1 MASKTLT
8 HATIVFFEAARRGLG
23 HVELLD
29 VPTLRGIGE
38 LTSEEYVAA
47 VEAVANASE
56 EAWWRLN
63 PRELHYP
70 WRGVTPDS
78 SGVHVEHTTCSGDTT
93 IAATPPGWSYE
104 GVVIKRRRPLEKH
117 HLVAFWEAA
126 ASQDLEGVIDALV
139 TAVRRD
145 YWEEGCE
152 EEQKLDEFIQLL
164 RETGLPPVTIR
175 VDTPDKIRERL
186 SEDISRLADILGK
199 DVGELTLTDILGERE
214 PRRRDRGARRGRG
227 TASQEE
233 IADWEEA
240 VLSAGEE

>member
-1 MASKTLT
+1 MNLFIESLKALLFG
-8 HATIVFFEAARRGLG
+8 IVEGITEWLPISSTG
-23 HVELLD
+23 HMIL
-29 VPTLRGIGE
+29 
-38 LTSEEYVAA
+38 
-47 VEAVANASE
+47 
-56 EAWWRLN
+56 
-63 PRELHYP
+63 
-70 WRGVTPDS
+70 
-78 SGVHVEHTTCSGDTT
+78 
-93 IAATPPGWSYE
+93 
-104 GVVIKRRRPLEKH
+104 
-117 HLVAFWEAA
+117 
-126 ASQDLEGVIDALV
+126 
-139 TAVRRD
+139 
-145 YWEEGCE
+145 
-152 EEQKLDEFIQLL
+152 LDEFIQLL